1 MFTSHSV
8 SFPLKQQSNFSFSLA
23 LRMQEDAQAGN
34 SGIIK
39 VGSAPKVLAM
49 DPSAA
54 LARWVSAEPASDPKR
69 WPFSPTKVLYPW
81 LVSCGHDRAGLHL
94 CRLAL
99 VSFVTGCGR
108 ICHVSLLFASVFIS
122 FTFSLSFAGFSHQT
136 HNHTLFDMQE
146 ANPSRSGIP
155 RLPYP
160 PSPLLA

>member
-1 MFTSHSV
+1 
-8 SFPLKQQSNFSFSLA
+8 
-23 LRMQEDAQAGN
+23 MQEDAQAGN

-54 LARWVSAEPASDPKR
+54 LARRVSAEPASDPRR
-69 WPFSPTKVLYPW
+69 WPFRPTKVLCPW

-108 ICHVSLLFASVFIS
+108 ICHVSPLFASVFIS
-122 FTFSLSFAGFSHQT
+122 FTYSLSFAGFSHQT
-136 HNHTLFDMQE
+136 HNHTLRYARGKSLQVWYSKTSVPSFSI
-146 ANPSRSGIP
+146 ACILSRSPKCLVYHFSLMSIIS
-155 RLPYP
+155 LW
-160 PSPLLA
+160 